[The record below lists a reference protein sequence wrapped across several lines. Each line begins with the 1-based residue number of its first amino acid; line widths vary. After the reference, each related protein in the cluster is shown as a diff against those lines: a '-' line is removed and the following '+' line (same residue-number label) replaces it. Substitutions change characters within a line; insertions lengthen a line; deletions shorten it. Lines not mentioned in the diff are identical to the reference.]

1 MQLISTDTKLF
12 FNFLK
17 TFFAHEN
24 ITKLPSIYGPGWN
37 FQYCQL
43 APNQVKSHI
52 LFHKNGKPRD
62 LCVVLWLKYFSSLGD
77 RFDALSVKFTHSQ
90 LKFIWRIKNI
100 LKPSQ
105 NKKGQRKTPFLEQ
118 LEKVSALLFL
128 WKFDNLLSDFSFQ
141 TKYVHT

>member
-105 NKKGQRKTPFLEQ
+105 NKKGQKIYTIFGVARKSFSPSYFV
-118 LEKVSALLFL
+118 KV
-128 WKFDNLLSDFSFQ
+128 WQSDIRFQ
-141 TKYVHT
+141 FPN